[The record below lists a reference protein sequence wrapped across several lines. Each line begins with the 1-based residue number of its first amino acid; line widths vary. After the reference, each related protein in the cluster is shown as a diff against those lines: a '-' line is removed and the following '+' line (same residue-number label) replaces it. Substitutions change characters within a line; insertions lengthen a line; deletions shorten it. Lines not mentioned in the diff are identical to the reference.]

1 MGRGGHDDLDGS
13 GDAPSLHCS
22 TTVARAVEARN
33 RPDGCFSASYTLAM
47 EFRVLG
53 PLEVLS
59 EGRLLDLGGAK
70 QRALLAMLLLDAN
83 SVVSTSRLIEAL
95 WEDDPPDTAQKA
107 LQVHVSGLRKVVGKE
122 RVVTRE
128 PGYLLRVEEDELDV
142 TRFQRLRE
150 QGKPADALALWRGD
164 PLSEFTLRR
173 FAQSDIARLED
184 ARLGCIEE
192 RIDLDLRSGRHA
204 ELTGELES
212 LVNEHPL
219 RERLRALLMLA
230 LYRSGRQAEALAAY
244 QHARNALVEELGIE
258 PGKALRDLHQAVL
271 TQDPA
276 LDLPPRRERERH
288 SEDARVPDADRR
300 TGAPARG
307 AALCVRCG
315 ESNPPEARLCLS
327 CGAVLPGRPRAGAE
341 RRLVTVLFVDLVD
354 FTGLAERLDPEDLK
368 RVVGPYLDGVRG
380 AIERFGG
387 HLEKYI
393 GDAVMAI
400 FGAPVAYGDDPE
412 RAVRAAFAVR
422 DTVTRLEHG
431 SELRLDVRI
440 GVNTGEALIDLDADT
455 AAGRGMAAGDVVV
468 TSFRLQQGASVNGIL
483 VGEGAYRATRRLV
496 EYGESVAVEAKGKD
510 EPLPGWP
517 AKALLDEPDRPRTVL
532 VGRQAELEHLRSLIV
547 PPVADGPRIV
557 TLVGP
562 AGVGKSRL
570 LWELCECAGESVL
583 WRQGRCLSYGAGVSF
598 FAFAS
603 IVKLHAGI
611 LESDPSEQAER
622 KLTQAVAAAIE
633 DAAVTEWVEAY
644 LRPLVG
650 LGGAERLSG
659 DRRAEAFSAW
669 RTFLEGL
676 AVQRPL
682 VLAVEDAHWADEGL
696 LDFVEHISDWAQGVP
711 LAVLCTA
718 RPELLERRPRWPGVV
733 QLEPLSA
740 DDIGALLDE
749 LLGPERLDP
758 ELRLELVSRVGG
770 NALYAEEFA
779 RLVKEREPGE
789 ALSLPETIQA
799 TIAGRLDSL
808 HPEAR
813 ELLHDAAVI
822 GTAFWPGGLA
832 RLSGLRVEQVER
844 RLGELQW
851 KELIRPLPRSAVADE
866 SQYAFWHV
874 LVRDVAY
881 SQIPRAQRA
890 EKHRRAAEWIES
902 LAPGRGDLAELLA
915 HHYGS
920 ALEFARLAHQETA
933 GLEELA
939 RLSLRD
945 AGRHALTLYAFPAA
959 AGFFRRALELW
970 PADEPER
977 GRLLFDLGRALFWAE
992 RTGAEELE
1000 AARDALIESGDRG
1013 PAARAEILL
1022 TRLARDRG
1030 DRTAAFAAAFAAL
1043 DILRDLPAST
1053 ERAEAL
1059 SNLAAMHAVWGE
1071 SDKALAESA
1080 QALELAETV
1089 GLDEIKAESLTFRGH
1104 ARILDGDRSGLAD
1117 LEQAVEINL
1126 AINSPG
1132 IVRRSANL
1140 ATSLVEL
1147 GELDR
1152 AWKTYD
1158 LARDAARRFGDAP
1171 GLHWLAA
1178 ERPYE
1183 LYWRGEWDAALASAE
1198 ELLHQP
1204 DAGYGAH
1211 AGRSVRAWIRLAR
1224 GDLAGAIEDSVV
1236 ALEFG
1241 RHAGEPATLCQS
1253 LALQARVL
1261 VEAGRKPEAGA
1272 AVAEV
1277 LELFEAPSV
1286 LGSFWTA
1293 DLAAALRELG
1303 RGAELPASSSS
1314 ATEWLVAARLIASGR
1329 SADAADRYAAMGARP
1344 EEAWARLKAA
1354 AELESVGLG
1363 AEAEQ
1368 QLERARAFYQAVGA
1382 GAYARVDESLPA
1394 GA

>member
-1 MGRGGHDDLDGS
+1 
-13 GDAPSLHCS
+13 
-22 TTVARAVEARN
+22 
-33 RPDGCFSASYTLAM
+33 M

-53 PLEVLS
+53 PLEASS

-70 QRALLAMLLLDAN
+70 QRALLAVLLLEAN
-83 SVVSTSRLIEAL
+83 SVVSTGRLTEAL
-95 WEDDPPDTAQKA
+95 WEDDPPETAQKA
-107 LQVHVSGLRKVVGKE
+107 LQVHVSGLRKVLGKD
-122 RVVTRE
+122 RVVTKE
-128 PGYLLRVEEDELDV
+128 PGYLLRVAEDELDV
-142 TRFQRLRE
+142 TRFDRLRE
-150 QGKPADALALWRGD
+150 QGRPAEALSLWRGE
-164 PLSEFTLRR
+164 PLPEFALRR
-173 FAQSDIARLED
+173 FARAEIARLQD
-184 ARLGCIEE
+184 ARLGCLEE
-192 RIDLDLRSGRHA
+192 RIDQDLRAGRHA
-204 ELTGELES
+204 EVTGELEA
-212 LVNEHPL
+212 LVDEHPL

-244 QHARNALVEELGIE
+244 QDARAALVDELGIE
-258 PGKALRDLHQAVL
+258 PGKPLRDLHQSVL
-271 TQDPA
+271 NQDPA
-276 LDLPPRRERERH
+276 LDLPSAGVAVEAERG
-288 SEDARVPDADRR
+288 P
-300 TGAPARG
+300 GAPARG
-307 AALCVRCG
+307 AAVCGRCG
-315 ESNPPEARLCLS
+315 ESNPPEARLCFT
-327 CGAVLPGRPRAGAE
+327 CGATLPRRPREGAE
-341 RRLVTVLFVDLVD
+341 RRLVTVLFADLVG
-354 FTGLAERLDPEDLK
+354 FTVLAERLDPEDLK
-368 RVVGPYLDGVRG
+368 RIVAPYLERVRG
-380 AIERFGG
+380 EIERFGG

-393 GDAVMAI
+393 GDAVMAL

-412 RAVRAAFAVR
+412 RAIRAAFALRDAIVR
-422 DTVTRLEHG
+422 LNDADAELE
-431 SELRLDVRI
+431 LNVRV
-440 GVNTGEALIDLDADT
+440 GVNTGEALIDLAADT

-468 TSFRLQQGASVNGIL
+468 TAFRLQQAAPVDGIL
-483 VGEGAYRATRRLV
+483 VGEGTYRATHRLV
-496 EYGESVAVEAKGKD
+496 EYVEGDAVAAKGKE
-510 EPLPGWP
+510 EPVHGWV
-517 AKALLDEPDRPRTVL
+517 ATGLKEAGGGPRVAL
-532 VGRQAELEHLRSLIV
+532 VGRQTELEHLRSLII
-547 PPVADGPRIV
+547 PPTVAGPRIL

-562 AGVGKSRL
+562 PGLGKSRL
-570 LWELCECAGESVL
+570 LWELCECSGESVL

-611 LESDPSEQAER
+611 LESDPPDQAER

-633 DAAVTEWVEAY
+633 DAAVAAWVEAY

-740 DDIGALLDE
+740 DDTGALLDE

-779 RLVKEREPGE
+779 RLVKEREPGQ

-881 SQIPRAQRA
+881 SQIPRAERA

-945 AGRHALTLYAFPAA
+945 AGRQALTLYAFPAA

-1080 QALELAETV
+1080 QALELAETF

-1183 LYWRGEWDAALASAE
+1183 LYWRGEWDAALAAAE

-1261 VEAGRKPEAGA
+1261 VEAGQKPEAGA

-1354 AELESVGLG
+1354 EELESVGLH
-1363 AEAEQ
+1363 AQAEQ
-1368 QLERARAFYQAVGA
+1368 QLERARGFYQAVGA
-1382 GAYARVDESLPA
+1382 GAYARVDESMPA